1 MKKILIAEIAQEVS
15 TFNPILTDFE
25 LFQIHKKKDLINFHK
40 NKPTQIGGAIEVLE
54 TSYEIVPT
62 IGARATSAG
71 PMSKKCWKTLS
82 EEYINS
88 ITPYIDKIDGIYL
101 SLHGAMQSIDENDPE
116 GWIIK
121 KTRKFF
127 GRNIPIIFSMD
138 LHGILTK
145 KMISYADG
153 FTSFHTYPHVDFHD
167 TGIRAAKLLISN
179 MSGMKFKISNIR
191 IPALVRGDELITQT
205 GCFGE
210 QIKKIKKLELDNK
223 ILSGGALIGNPF
235 TDVPELCSQIFFI
248 HTKNEKQ
255 INEDLL
261 SIAEEFWKNRTKMQS
276 NLMKIDDALEDSKK
290 FNGTIIFTDAADA
303 PSSGAPGDSNYII
316 KYLHKKKYKKKVLA
330 PITDP
335 NIVKKAIKSGI
346 NGEFYCEIGGYFDKQ
361 FKPFKMKFQVIL
373 ISNGDHI
380 EESRNVKRNSGNT
393 AVLISDNF
401 TIVCTTKP
409 ISLFDRSLFIANG
422 INPKNYDLIVVKS
435 PHCRPEYFDEWSEKN
450 YNIDAPGSTSAN
462 LHSLGH
468 TICARPIFPL
478 EEITD
483 LKLKVENK
491 IIK

>member
-40 NKPTQIGGAIEVLE
+40 DKPTQIGGAIEVLE
-54 TSYEIVPT
+54 TSYDIVPT
-62 IGARATSAG
+62 VGARATSAG

-276 NLMKIDDALEDSKK
+276 DLIKIDDALEDSKK
-290 FNGTIIFTDAADA
+290 I
-303 PSSGAPGDSNYII
+303 
-316 KYLHKKKYKKKVLA
+316 
-330 PITDP
+330 
-335 NIVKKAIKSGI
+335 
-346 NGEFYCEIGGYFDKQ
+346 
-361 FKPFKMKFQVIL
+361 
-373 ISNGDHI
+373 
-380 EESRNVKRNSGNT
+380 
-393 AVLISDNF
+393 
-401 TIVCTTKP
+401 
-409 ISLFDRSLFIANG
+409 
-422 INPKNYDLIVVKS
+422 
-435 PHCRPEYFDEWSEKN
+435 
-450 YNIDAPGSTSAN
+450 
-462 LHSLGH
+462 
-468 TICARPIFPL
+468 
-478 EEITD
+478 
-483 LKLKVENK
+483 
-491 IIK
+491 